1 MNGMGQFLASL
12 KASLAQARED
22 REALRVFAGRPLVEA
37 CAPDAVSVLDQTEA
51 VQILCRRV
59 LDLERRLAA
68 LTEAS
73 A

>member
-1 MNGMGQFLASL
+1 MSSGAGMTG
-12 KASLAQARED
+12 
-22 REALRVFAGRPLVEA
+22 AGKFST
-37 CAPDAVSVLDQTEA
+37 VSVLDQTEA

>member
-1 MNGMGQFLASL
+1 MSALGSFIA
-12 KASLAQARED
+12 ATHADHEE
-22 REALRVFAGRPLVEA
+22 REALRVFAGRVA
-37 CAPDAVSVLDQTEA
+37 APEVDQTEA